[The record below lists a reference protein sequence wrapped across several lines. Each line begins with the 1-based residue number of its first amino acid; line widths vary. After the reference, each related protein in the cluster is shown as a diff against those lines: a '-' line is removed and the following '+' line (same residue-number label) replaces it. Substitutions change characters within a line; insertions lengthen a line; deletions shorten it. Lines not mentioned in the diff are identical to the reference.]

1 MRFSFWG
8 VALAFGLGGC
18 LGASEFADRAVEHNR
33 AIAQAS
39 EEITLLNIVRA
50 KYDRPIV
57 YSQFGGV
64 SEAFTNSVGIG
75 TSIPFGPDAGKA
87 YNVDVAASPEQF
99 VSLSTAPLDD
109 QDFYQGV
116 MRPVQVG
123 LIRYYVDNGWPRDL
137 VIALTVE
144 KLQIGAAFYRRVLA
158 ESDAA
163 CAAAPDSF
171 ACQRIADPS
180 RIHAMPVETDGQLV
194 FHNDPRRAELF
205 DPFHDLV
212 LRLIVLGLSIE
223 TVNVPHEVRLPA
235 STAIAVDAE
244 QIAKMTAAA
253 TSVRHEGRD
262 IVITTYAWQPALRLA
277 ALSQT
282 RVRVEGQGVGP
293 AEVDLTASLRSP
305 DSILFYLGAYARA
318 GGPDTS
324 VLVDA
329 PGNERWV
336 SVFDIGG
343 CDDAVVT
350 VDFDGACY
358 GVPRGGDHVSM
369 KVIGFLQQI
378 IALNKRAVE
387 PPTTGVVKTVN

>member
-1 MRFSFWG
+1 MGFRASSL
-8 VALAFGLGGC
+8 VLALGLGGC
-18 LGASEFADRAVEHNR
+18 LGAGEFADRAVEHNR

-87 YNVDVAASPEQF
+87 YNADIAASPEQF

-123 LIRYYVDNGWPRDL
+123 LMRYYVDNGWPRDL
-137 VIALTVE
+137 VVALAVE
-144 KLQIGAAFYRRVLA
+144 KLEIGAGFYARVVA

-163 CAAAPDSF
+163 CAARPAGL
-171 ACQRIADPS
+171 ACQRIADPN
-180 RIHAMPVETDGQLV
+180 RIHAVPEASGGQIV

-205 DPFHDLV
+205 DPFHELV
-212 LRLIVLGLSIE
+212 LRLIVLGLTID

-235 STAIAVDAE
+235 SAQIAVDAD
-244 QIAKMTAAA
+244 QIAKMTAAS
-253 TSVRHEGRD
+253 TSVRREGGD
-262 IVITTYAWQPALRLA
+262 VVVTTYGWQPALRLA
-277 ALSQT
+277 ALGQT
-282 RVRVEGQGVGP
+282 RVRVEGQGGGP
-293 AEVDLTASLRSP
+293 AEVDMTASLRSP
-305 DSILFYLGAYARA
+305 DSILFYLGAYARD
-318 GGPDTS
+318 GGADASILIDT
-324 VLVDA
+324 
-329 PGNERWV
+329 PGHERWV
-336 SVFDIGG
+336 SVFEIAG
-343 CDDAVVT
+343 CDDAVVS

-358 GVPRGGDHVSM
+358 GIPRGGDHVSM
-369 KVIGFLQQI
+369 KVIGFLQQV